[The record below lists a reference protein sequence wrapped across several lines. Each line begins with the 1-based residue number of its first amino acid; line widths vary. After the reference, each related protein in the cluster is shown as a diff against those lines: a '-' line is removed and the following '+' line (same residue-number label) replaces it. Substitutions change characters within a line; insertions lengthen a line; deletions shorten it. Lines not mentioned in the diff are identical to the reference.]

1 MSPDCPGESSPEKEC
16 YWKHSLMFQQPD
28 SDDNFG
34 PMPLSPGQLD
44 YIICTNYYMWGHTIT
59 LSFLCTHFLSFF
71 PAIDT
76 AFLSNLSFFTGLS
89 D

>member
-1 MSPDCPGESSPEKEC
+1 MSSDCPGESSSEKEG

-44 YIICTNYYMWGHTIT
+44 YIVCTNYYMWGHTSSYIIFSLHT
-59 LSFLCTHFLSFF
+59 FSIFF
-71 PAIDT
+71 
-76 AFLSNLSFFTGLS
+76 SCN
-89 D
+89 

>member
-1 MSPDCPGESSPEKEC
+1 MSSDCPGESSPEKEC

-44 YIICTNYYMWGHTIT
+44 YITCTDYYMWGHAYSYIIFSLHTFSI
-59 LSFLCTHFLSFF
+59 FF
-71 PAIDT
+71 
-76 AFLSNLSFFTGLS
+76 SCN
-89 D
+89 

>member
-44 YIICTNYYMWGHTIT
+44 YIVCTNYYMWGHTSSYIIFSLHT
-59 LSFLCTHFLSFF
+59 FSIFF
-71 PAIDT
+71 
-76 AFLSNLSFFTGLS
+76 SCN
-89 D
+89 

>member
-1 MSPDCPGESSPEKEC
+1 MSSDCPGESSPEKEC

-44 YIICTNYYMWGHTIT
+44 YITCTNYYM
-59 LSFLCTHFLSFF
+59 
-71 PAIDT
+71 
-76 AFLSNLSFFTGLS
+76 
-89 D
+89 

>member
-1 MSPDCPGESSPEKEC
+1 MSSDCPGESSLEKEC

-44 YIICTNYYMWGHTIT
+44 YITCTITCGVTPVPT
-59 LSFLCTHFLSFF
+59 LSFLYTHFLSFF

-76 AFLSNLSFFTGLS
+76 AFLSHLSFFTGLS